1 MASARNEA
9 PKFSKLDKLN
19 TSNFVQWR
27 EDLISELM
35 LHNLDHYLSHVPIPD
50 SDARRQ
56 AYETEVKNVT
66 SLIRKSVELEFIDI
80 VDRNRTEPWT
90 TMTGQTCLN
99 RSKEGI
105 SLLKSKLYR
114 MKLTDYGDVNS
125 FLSSLR
131 TTLVDLANQ
140 QVPLSDKEK
149 LTILLNAL
157 PPSFQ
162 VFKLVCQ
169 SNENL
174 TFPLACHKL
183 IAFTEDQMPKAPKVK
198 NDSAFKAE
206 KFMKKL
212 ANIKC
217 HACNQFGHVAKYC
230 KNKKMSQSPKKTKF
244 FKRRNKHMSNN
255 TYQAD
260 NDTDSDDDDLS
271 SLLQDLNVQHDSEDE
286 SDRES

>member
-1 MASARNEA
+1 M
-9 PKFSKLDKLN
+9 
-19 TSNFVQWR
+19 V
-27 EDLISELM
+27 
-35 LHNLDHYLSHVPIPD
+35 
-50 SDARRQ
+50 
-56 AYETEVKNVT
+56 
-66 SLIRKSVELEFIDI
+66 
-80 VDRNRTEPWT
+80 
-90 TMTGQTCLN
+90 
-99 RSKEGI
+99 
-105 SLLKSKLYR
+105 
-114 MKLTDYGDVNS
+114 
-125 FLSSLR
+125 
-131 TTLVDLANQ
+131 NQ

-183 IAFTEDQMPKAPKVK
+183 IAFTEDQSAFKAPKVK

-206 KFMKKL
+206 KFMRL

-217 HACNQFGHVAKYC
+217 HACNQYGHVAKYC
-230 KNKKMSQSPKKTKF
+230 KNKKTSHSPKKTKF
-244 FKRRNKHMSNN
+244 FNRRNKHMSNN

-286 SDRES
+286 SDRESQQPGTAYASFDTSGLILDSGCS

>member
-1 MASARNEA
+1 MKHQN
-9 PKFSKLDKLN
+9 FLKLDKLN

-27 EDLISELM
+27 EDVVSELM

-56 AYETEVKNVT
+56 AYATEVKYVT

-90 TMTGQTCLN
+90 TMTELGQTCLN
-99 RSKEGI
+99 RSEEGI

-114 MKLTDYGDVNS
+114 MKLTDYGDVNN

-131 TTLVDLANQ
+131 TTLDDLANQ
-140 QVPLSDKEK
+140 QIPLSDKEK

-174 TFPLACHKL
+174 TFP
-183 IAFTEDQMPKAPKVK
+183 
-198 NDSAFKAE
+198 
-206 KFMKKL
+206 
-212 ANIKC
+212 
-217 HACNQFGHVAKYC
+217 
-230 KNKKMSQSPKKTKF
+230 
-244 FKRRNKHMSNN
+244 
-255 TYQAD
+255 
-260 NDTDSDDDDLS
+260 
-271 SLLQDLNVQHDSEDE
+271 
-286 SDRES
+286 